1 MGNLLPTPSTNP
13 SDTENPTPSS
23 SPTPQSTQ
31 TEEQCPESKTQDPAM
46 DDPKTLENHE
56 KSINTEEKEVAS
68 EEDEDGECGFCIY
81 MKGGGCRETFTA
93 WEDCV
98 KKNKGD
104 DVVDKCFEITGALK
118 ECMEAHSDY
127 YSPVLRAEKAAAAA
141 DEEAV
146 TELER
151 EINAEEGAVVSS
163 DDRSSSMEEEGSN
176 GS

>member
-1 MGNLLPTPSTNP
+1 
-13 SDTENPTPSS
+13 
-23 SPTPQSTQ
+23 
-31 TEEQCPESKTQDPAM
+31 M

-56 KSINTEEKEVAS
+56 KSIDTEEKEVAS
-68 EEDEDGECGFCIY
+68 EEGEEEEEDGECGFCIY

-98 KKNKGD
+98 TKYKGD

-127 YSPVLRAEKAAAAA
+127 YSPVLRAEKAAAEE
-141 DEEAV
+141 EEAV
-146 TELER
+146 RELER
-151 EINAEEGAVVSS
+151 EINAEEGGVVSS

-176 GS
+176 G